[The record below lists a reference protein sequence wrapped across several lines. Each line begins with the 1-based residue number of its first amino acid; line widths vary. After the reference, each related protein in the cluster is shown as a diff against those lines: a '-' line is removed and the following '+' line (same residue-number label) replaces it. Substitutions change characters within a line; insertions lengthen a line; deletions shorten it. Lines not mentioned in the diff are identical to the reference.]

1 MGCRFSVE
9 KTQSVYFTSKR
20 IDESLIIRMY
30 GKKIE
35 RVGTFK
41 FLGVHFDSWLT
52 WAEHIRRVEEKSYK
66 VINVMRCLTGR
77 ECGASCQSLKI
88 IDVALIRSAM
98 DYVSIV
104 YTSAAR

>member
-52 WAEHIRRVEEKSYK
+52 WAEHIRRVEEKAK
-66 VINVMRCLTGR
+66 KL
-77 ECGASCQSLKI
+77 
-88 IDVALIRSAM
+88 
-98 DYVSIV
+98 
-104 YTSAAR
+104 